1 MLQLLEF
8 LQTVAT
14 ATARRA
20 VILAVALALPGAFS
34 SRLAAQGSDRA
45 RIEAQARRAAERLQ
59 ALNEEADRL
68 AREARTLIGDLRK
81 LEIERQIRTEELRR
95 AEEATADAAAELA
108 RVDEDVRRLEQAQQ
122 AERPALHSRI
132 VELYKLGGGRYV
144 RLLLSTADAQRIG
157 QASRTIAAL
166 AKRDRDRILMYQRR
180 LAHLTASR
188 QALQVR
194 SKELAAGRA
203 AAERARG
210 AADRAV
216 QARNALIRDIDAR
229 RDLTAQLSGE
239 LVSAQQRLQT
249 QLQNLSGATVVAP
262 LPLRPFRG
270 DLDWP
275 ARGALRQRFGGVT
288 APARAASN
296 GIEIAVGEGTTVKAV
311 HDGTV
316 AFASSFAGF
325 GNLVIVEHGAQTFSL
340 YGNLLDMAVSRGA
353 QVDRGTVVG
362 TAGASVIGA
371 PGLYFELRVDGR
383 PVDPLQWLKR

>member
-1 MLQLLEF
+1 VKPTAVCRALLF
-8 LQTVAT
+8 T
-14 ATARRA
+14 
-20 VILAVALALPGAFS
+20 VALALAGGVFAPVT
-34 SRLAAQGSDRA
+34 AQTADRA
-45 RIEAQARRAAERLQ
+45 RLQSRARRAAERLR

-81 LEIERQIRTEELRR
+81 LEVERQIRTEELRR
-95 AEEATADAAAELA
+95 ADEAATAAAAELA
-108 RVDEDVRRLEQAQQ
+108 RVDDEVRRLEGQHE
-122 AERPALHSRI
+122 AERPALHARI

-166 AKRDRDRILMYQRR
+166 AKRDRDRILMYRKR
-180 LAHLTASR
+180 LQDLTISR
-188 QALQVR
+188 QTLQAR
-194 SKELAAGRA
+194 SRELASIRGT
-203 AAERARG
+203 AERARA

-229 RDLTAQLSGE
+229 RDLTAQLAGE
-239 LVSAQQRLQT
+239 LITAQQRLQT
-249 QLQNLSGATVVAP
+249 QLQNLSGDAAP

-275 ARGALRQRFGGVT
+275 ATGPLRQRFGRQGG
-288 APARAASN
+288 AGRPPSN
-296 GIEIAVGEGTTVKAV
+296 GIEIALAEGTDVEAI

-316 AFASSFAGF
+316 AFVGPFSGF
-325 GNLVIVEHGAQTFSL
+325 GNLVIVDHGAQTFSL
-340 YGNLLDMAVSRGA
+340 YGNLLDTSVARGA
-353 QVDRGTVVG
+353 PIDRGTVVG
-362 TAGASVIGA
+362 TAGSSVVGA